1 MPFPSGQARTRWNA
15 SLRATAVIRSIASVS
30 ASGSGEKEIS
40 AVSLR
45 RSNVSGVEGIEGVI
59 EGVVSNESV
68 STLDSGGVRME
79 SVGGL
84 GFGDVFRA
92 GSGSPEH
99 HSNRIKD

>member
-45 RSNVSGVEGIEGVI
+45 RSNVSGVEGIEGV
-59 EGVVSNESV
+59 VSNESV